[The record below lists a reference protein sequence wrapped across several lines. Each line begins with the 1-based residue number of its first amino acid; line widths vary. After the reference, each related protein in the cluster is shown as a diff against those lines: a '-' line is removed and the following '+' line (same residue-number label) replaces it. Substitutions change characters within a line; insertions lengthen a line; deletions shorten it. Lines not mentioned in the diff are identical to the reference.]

1 MMTEQNYNTIQ
12 AVNLALHDALGADP
26 KLLVLGEDVADG
38 EEGGVVGVTKGLS
51 TAFGDEREDERSP
64 MRGASPDRQV
74 ATRRGA
80 LRCRV

>member
-51 TAFGDEREDERSP
+51 TAFGDESNRPRSP
-64 MRGASPDRQV
+64 N
-74 ATRRGA
+74 RRSSA
-80 LRCRV
+80 LQSARR